1 VQSSLIVTTYDWP
14 GALDLV
20 LESALRQTVP
30 SAEVLVADDGSDERT
45 AMIVRGFLERF
56 RARGAALH
64 HVWHPDRGFR
74 AAEIRNRALAM
85 ARGEY
90 ILLVDGDCILHRDFT
105 RSHLA
110 FARPGAFVQGTRVL
124 LSERRSASALA
135 SRQTTFHPLQTG
147 ISNRAN
153 ALSAGWLSLVVPSSR
168 DPLSGVRSCNMAFWR
183 ADAVHVNGFD
193 ERFVGWGREDSDFV
207 ARMTV
212 AGVRRRKLKFGG
224 IVYHLWHPERPRDAL
239 KVNDEL
245 LARARQAGVSR
256 AANGMDKYRLDAG
269 PAPEPARTDGASP
282 DYFP

>member
-1 VQSSLIVTTYDWP
+1 MRSSLIVTTYDWP
-14 GALDLV
+14 AALGLV
-20 LESALRQTVP
+20 LESALRQTLP
-30 SAEVLVADDGSDERT
+30 PGEVLVADDGSDERT
-45 AMIVRGFLERF
+45 AVVVREFVDRF
-56 RARGAALH
+56 HAFGVAVH

-74 AAEIRNRALAM
+74 AAEIRNRALAQS
-85 ARGEY
+85 RGGY
-90 ILLVDGDCILHRDFT
+90 ILLVDGDCILHPDFT

-124 LSERRSASALA
+124 LSERRSDRALS

-153 ALSAGWLSLVVPSSR
+153 ALSANWLSRVVPSSR
-168 DPLSGVRSCNMAFWR
+168 DPLNGVRSCNMGFWR
-183 ADAVHVNGFD
+183 SDAARVNGFD

-207 ARMTV
+207 ARMTH

-245 LARARQAGVSR
+245 LERVRRSGVTR
-256 AANGMDKYRLDAG
+256 AADGMDKYPAG
-269 PAPEPARTDGASP
+269 RWPGI
-282 DYFP
+282 

>member
-20 LESALRQTVP
+20 LESALRQTVAP
-30 SAEVLVADDGSDERT
+30 GEVLVADDGSDERT
-45 AMIVRGFLERF
+45 AVVVRDFMDRF
-56 RARGAALH
+56 RARGVAVH

-74 AAEIRNRALAM
+74 AAEIRNRALAA
-85 ARGEY
+85 ARGDY
-90 ILLVDGDCILHRDFT
+90 ILLVDGDCILHPAFM

-124 LSERRSASALA
+124 LSEPRSASALS

-147 ISNRAN
+147 ISNRVN
-153 ALSAGWLSLVVPSSR
+153 ALSASWLSRVVPSSR
-168 DPLSGVRSCNMAFWR
+168 DPLNGVRSCNMGFWR
-183 ADAVHVNGFD
+183 SDAVRVNGFD

-207 ARMTV
+207 ARMTF

-245 LARARQAGVSR
+245 LERARRSGASR
-256 AANGMDKYRLDAG
+256 AVEGMDKYIAAIG
-269 PAPEPARTDGASP
+269 N
-282 DYFP
+282 